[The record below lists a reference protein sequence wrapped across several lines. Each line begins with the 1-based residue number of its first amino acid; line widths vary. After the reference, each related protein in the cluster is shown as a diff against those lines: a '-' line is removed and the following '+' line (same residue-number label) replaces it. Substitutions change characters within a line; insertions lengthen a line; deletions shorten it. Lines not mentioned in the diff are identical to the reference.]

1 MRRTGAKGRGEHVSA
16 EGRDSNERSRRKLIS
31 GTNTPTV
38 EQRIIDAWDVSDEA
52 AALPE
57 SEWAETVFEHGQ
69 WWITAS
75 NGAQWAVV
83 DASGPGSIDGF
94 AFERISEGE
103 ES

>member
-1 MRRTGAKGRGEHVSA
+1 MSA
-16 EGRDSNERSRRKLIS
+16 EGRDSSERSKRRLNTE
-31 GTNTPTV
+31 TNTPTI

-57 SEWAETVFEHGQ
+57 NEWASVAFEHGQ

-75 NGAQWAVV
+75 NGAQWSVV

-94 AFERISEGE
+94 AFEQVSEGE
-103 ES
+103 